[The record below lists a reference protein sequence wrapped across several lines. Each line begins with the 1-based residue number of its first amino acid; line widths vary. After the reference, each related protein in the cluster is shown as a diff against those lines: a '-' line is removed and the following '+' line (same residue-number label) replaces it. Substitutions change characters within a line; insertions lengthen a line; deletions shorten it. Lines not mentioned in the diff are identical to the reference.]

1 MYRCVQA
8 GGGLALAV
16 VSTYADDLLLLLLL
30 LYLLLL
36 LLLLLLTDK
45 ATPGN
50 DSYGV
55 DSKCTSF
62 IVTKKQIWTGFDT
75 SQQ

>member
-1 MYRCVQA
+1 M
-8 GGGLALAV
+8 AV

-30 LYLLLL
+30 LLLLPLLKLLLL